1 MFDDNGEFITSIGDG
16 VLGRCFGLA
25 TDGKGKLFTINTNH
39 FGNKRTITEKV
50 HPPSDYFS

>member
-50 HPPSDYFS
+50 HPPL